1 MWRLYTPPSLIPN
14 SGSGINTLNV
24 VRKPCDSSFQ
34 IECFSREGVPPKD
47 VVPSKERSVSLE
59 CHRRKGVTPKVL
71 YVCLWGTPVCGGPCG
86 GPPEKEREGFT
97 PPSLSAVR
105 AVVRRRFNAF
115 IYAINWVSLGFLT
128 THKLLA
134 FMLPFLFKCS
144 YA

>member
-59 CHRRKGVTPKVL
+59 CHRRKGVTPKVP
-71 YVCLWGTPVCGGPCG
+71 VDPGPGLWGTA
-86 GPPEKEREGFT
+86 REGKGRFHT
-97 PPSLSAVR
+97 SILERCPGCSASALQCIHLCYKLS
-105 AVVRRRFNAF
+105 VVRISNDTQVIS
-115 IYAINWVSLGFLT
+115 IYATF
-128 THKLLA
+128 
-134 FMLPFLFKCS
+134 PF
-144 YA
+144 

>member
-47 VVPSKERSVSLE
+47 VVPSEERSQIFLWSAI
-59 CHRRKGVTPKVL
+59 GGKV
-71 YVCLWGTPVCGGPCG
+71 WHQRSRSTPVPVCG